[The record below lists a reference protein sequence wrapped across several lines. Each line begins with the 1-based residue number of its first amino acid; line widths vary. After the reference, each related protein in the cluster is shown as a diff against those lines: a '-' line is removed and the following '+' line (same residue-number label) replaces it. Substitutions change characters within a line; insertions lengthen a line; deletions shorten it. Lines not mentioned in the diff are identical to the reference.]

1 MFKTTLRAAAVAA
14 LSLFPVGAFAA
25 TLTTAFASNNSQD
38 GNMFDIVIG
47 ANNLTLEA
55 FELNLEGAS
64 SVPVEFYIKPG
75 TMVGSQNTPGAWTLV
90 SSANVVSNGFDN
102 PTLFDVTDTVLMAG
116 ATYGVYLTAVNQDV
130 MNYTNG
136 TSVGDVAA
144 ANTDLSI
151 LEGYGTDYAFGF
163 FFSPRIWNGSIIY
176 SVATVPL
183 PASIL
188 LLGGGLMLAG
198 AAGRRRRT
206 AQA

>member
-25 TLTTAFASNNSQD
+25 TLTTAFASNNGQD

-90 SSANVVSNGFDN
+90 SSANVVSNGSDR
-102 PTLFDVTDTVLMAG
+102 PCST
-116 ATYGVYLTAVNQDV
+116 
-130 MNYTNG
+130 
-136 TSVGDVAA
+136 
-144 ANTDLSI
+144 
-151 LEGYGTDYAFGF
+151 
-163 FFSPRIWNGSIIY
+163 
-176 SVATVPL
+176 
-183 PASIL
+183 
-188 LLGGGLMLAG
+188 
-198 AAGRRRRT
+198 
-206 AQA
+206 